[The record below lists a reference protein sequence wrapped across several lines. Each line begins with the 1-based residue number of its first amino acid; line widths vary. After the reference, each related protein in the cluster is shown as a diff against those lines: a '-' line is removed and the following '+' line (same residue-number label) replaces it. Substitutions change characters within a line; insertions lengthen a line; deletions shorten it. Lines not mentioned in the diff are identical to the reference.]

1 MQSWLDRT
9 YYTSSRERH
18 YRFLKRKI
26 ILEPILFEDKNLK
39 DYKIFTHNHKA
50 KVIQVDIDRSS
61 AHSRQMYS
69 LDWKKID
76 MNYQYH
82 SRGTVPQPKLLNE
95 MLNITTKISNYFKF
109 IRVDLYTN
117 DNEIF
122 VGELTNHPGNA
133 GERFL
138 DSDLKPVA
146 LEQEIKLS
154 KYFFDSSVE

>member
-1 MQSWLDRT
+1 
-9 YYTSSRERH
+9 
-18 YRFLKRKI
+18 
-26 ILEPILFEDKNLK
+26 
-39 DYKIFTHNHKA
+39 
-50 KVIQVDIDRSS
+50 
-61 AHSRQMYS
+61 MYS

-76 MNYQYH
+76 MNFYYH

-133 GERFL
+133 GEIFL